1 MNNKKSHE
9 VQVMSE
15 LVDNIVN
22 YCGIKQV
29 RRHFWLCITVY
40 FPNYSYCVWIH
51 HFAILSLLLLLFL

>member
-15 LVDNIVN
+15 LVDKIAN

-29 RRHFWLCITVY
+29 RKQFLLYVTVF
-40 FPNYSYCVWIH
+40 FPYYSPYYV
-51 HFAILSLLLLLFL
+51 